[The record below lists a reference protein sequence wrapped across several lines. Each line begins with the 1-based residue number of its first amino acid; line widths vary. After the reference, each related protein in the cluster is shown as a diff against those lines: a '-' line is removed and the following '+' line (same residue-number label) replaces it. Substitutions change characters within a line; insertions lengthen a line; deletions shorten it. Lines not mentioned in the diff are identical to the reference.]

1 MKLHIFD
8 LNFLGHQDTI
18 AAFLIE
24 NKNDLILV
32 ETGPHSTYPVLKKA
46 IENSGFDIKN
56 IKHVFL
62 SHIHFD
68 HAGAAWCFAQE
79 GATIYV
85 HPAGEKHLIDPTK
98 LYNSAKMIYQDKMDI
113 LWGQMHG
120 IEQSQLHTTQHGE
133 IISIGDISFQ
143 AWHTPGHAVHHI
155 AWQVG
160 DMLFAGDIA
169 GCKIRDGIVVPP
181 CPPPDINIEEWMES
195 LNLIKNLKLEKI
207 YLTHFGEVKDIKKH
221 INSLKKC
228 LKNWANFI
236 KKRYDKGLSAE
247 VITPQFQL
255 YVQNQLER
263 NSITGEHAAQYE
275 SANPAWMSV
284 AGLMRYWSKKAQ

>member
-1 MKLHIFD
+1 
-8 LNFLGHQDTI
+8 
-18 AAFLIE
+18 
-24 NKNDLILV
+24 
-32 ETGPHSTYPVLKKA
+32 
-46 IENSGFDIKN
+46 
-56 IKHVFL
+56 
-62 SHIHFD
+62 
-68 HAGAAWCFAQE
+68 
-79 GATIYV
+79 
-85 HPAGEKHLIDPTK
+85 
-98 LYNSAKMIYQDKMDI
+98 
-113 LWGQMHG
+113 MHG